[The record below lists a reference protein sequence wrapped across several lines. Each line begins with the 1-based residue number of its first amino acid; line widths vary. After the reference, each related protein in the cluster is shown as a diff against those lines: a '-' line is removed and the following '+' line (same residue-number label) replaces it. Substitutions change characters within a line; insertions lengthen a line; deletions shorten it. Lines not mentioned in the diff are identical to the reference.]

1 MMDVICELLEE
12 TRAEGWTLRN
22 WMVCFLQA
30 VGGAL
35 MIMAIL
41 LVMLLIL
48 GS

>member
-12 TRAEGWTLRN
+12 TRAEGWTWKN
-22 WMVCFLQA
+22 WMACFLQA

-35 MIMAIL
+35 TIMAIL
-41 LVMLLIL
+41 WFMMLVL